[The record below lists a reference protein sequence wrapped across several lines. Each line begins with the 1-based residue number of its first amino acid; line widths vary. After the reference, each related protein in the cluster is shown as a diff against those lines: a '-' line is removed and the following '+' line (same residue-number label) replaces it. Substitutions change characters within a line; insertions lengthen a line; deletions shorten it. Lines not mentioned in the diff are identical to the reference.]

1 MNTSTVLEWELHAP
15 GRHITFAARRDDE
28 GFDLVVRR
36 DDTVVFADVAKDT
49 ETLLQKSA
57 RLRTHLQQLGYST
70 KPAADW
76 TSRDSGRGAAKA
88 METSLLNILR

>member
-15 GRHITFAARRDDE
+15 GRHITFAARRDDD

-70 KPAADW
+70 KPATDPG
-76 TSRDSGRGAAKA
+76 RESGRGSAKA
-88 METSLLNILR
+88 METSLLNVLR